1 MSKRKKVII
10 AVELVVIGILFVIIG
25 CNELKKNKKKSVV
38 SQAEQ
43 TEQTGRV
50 ADSRNNKD
58 NKGTS
63 KKDKAAEAAEAAK
76 REEEERKAEE
86 ERQQKIEETLV
97 MAETLSEA
105 GNYEAAMVVIAD
117 IENYESNERLSS
129 AYAAYSSSY
138 EAFVA
143 EQERLA
149 RVSDVIDEA
158 NLLAMMYDYDKAV
171 ETVKA
176 FEGYEEIEEM
186 TDAIASYEAQKAA
199 CVVWSDNT
207 HISHLFVH
215 SLIVD
220 TSRAFG
226 PKSHQANGYNNYMT
240 TVDEFNKMLFQMYE
254 RGYVLVSVHDMA
266 ERVVGDDGV
275 ERLVKKQILLPEGK
289 TPIVLSEDDVNYY
302 IIQEGDG
309 LGERITLDENGKPTV
324 EYILEDGTAV
334 YGEYDVVPIVDRFV
348 RDHPDF
354 SYHGRKGI
362 LAVTGYEGALGY
374 DTGLSMKKY
383 DGMSEED
390 KMKIINEERAKATAV
405 ADALKADGWEFAS
418 HSYTHSDMK
427 KATVSKLEYDL
438 TRWHDEVEPI
448 LGKTDIYLY
457 PYGADICEWMGYSGD
472 KYDLMKK
479 YDFWYFCNVDHNAQ
493 YWVQIRDGYLRQGR
507 INADGYLMM
516 TDPADLSYFFDVD
529 FVLDSSRPALK

>member
-1 MSKRKKVII
+1 MSRRKLIII
-10 AVELVVIGILFVIIG
+10 AVELVLIGVLLVIIG
-25 CNELKKNKKKSVV
+25 CNELKRTKKKSVV
-38 SQAEQ
+38 GQNNR
-43 TEQTGRV
+43 TEQTQK
-50 ADSRNNKD
+50 ADSNT
-58 NKGTS
+58 GES
-63 KKDKAAEAAEAAK
+63 KDKGKSKNAKKQAEEEAA
-76 REEEERKAEE
+76 RLEEEKRREE
-86 ERQQKIEETLV
+86 ERQRVIETALTTAQAYSDE
-97 MAETLSEA
+97 
-105 GNYEAAMVVIAD
+105 GNDEAAMETIAAV
-117 IENYESNERLSS
+117 ENYESDDRLSTL
-129 AYAAYSSSY
+129 YAVYKSNY

-149 RVSDVIDEA
+149 SLGNVIAEA
-158 NLLAMMYDYDKAV
+158 DLLAQMYDYDRAI
-171 ETVKA
+171 EMVKS
-176 FEGYEEIEEM
+176 FDGYEEIEEM
-186 TDAIASYEAQKAA
+186 VAAVARYEEQKAA
-199 CVVWSDNT
+199 CVVWPDNT

-220 TSRAFG
+220 TARAFG

-240 TVDEFNKMLFQMYE
+240 TVDEFNRMLEQMYE

-275 ERLVKKQILLPEGK
+275 EKLVKKQILLPPGK

-309 LGERITLDENGKPTV
+309 LGERLVLDENGVPTV

-348 RDHPDF
+348 REHPDF
-354 SYHGRKGI
+354 SYRGRKGI

-383 DGMSEED
+383 DGLSEED
-390 KMKIINEERAKATAV
+390 KMAIINEERAKATAV
-405 ADALKADGWEFAS
+405 AEALKADGWEFAS

-427 KATVSKLEYDL
+427 VAAVSKLEYDL
-438 TRWHDEVEPI
+438 NRWHDEVEPI
-448 LGKTDIYLY
+448 LGETDIYLY

-472 KYDLMKK
+472 KYELMKK
-479 YDFWYFCNVDHNAQ
+479 FGFWYFCNVDHNTQ

-529 FVLDSSRPALK
+529 TVLDKSRPALK